1 MYQVLVQRP
10 TAGGKTAAP
19 AVHAILKSGKTDK
32 KHGEQ
37 VFFGKGACMACHR
50 VQGKGQNLGPD
61 LSDLG
66 LRAQPDYIVR
76 AILEPSADII
86 EGYQLT
92 HLKLRDGSEIFGM
105 VQGETAKSLKVFL
118 ADGSPRDLAK
128 GNIQKRTIL
137 ETSAM
142 PPSYAFIL
150 STQEVADIS
159 AWLLAQKTPIQKK

>member
-1 MYQVLVQRP
+1 
-10 TAGGKTAAP
+10 GKTAAP
-19 AVHAILKSGKTDK
+19 AVHAVLKSGKTDK

-66 LRAQPDYIVR
+66 IRAKPDYIVR

-86 EGYQLT
+86 EGYQQA
-92 HLKLRDGSEIFGM
+92 HFKLKDGSEVFGM
-105 VQGETAKSLKVFL
+105 VQGETAKSIKVYL
-118 ADGSPRDLAK
+118 ADGSPRDIPT

-137 ETSAM
+137 EISGM
-142 PPSYAFIL
+142 PPSYAFSL

-159 AWLLAQKTPIQKK
+159 AWLIDQRTPINKK